1 MKYLGYSGETHE
13 ADLFEKR
20 LELNKGNPLETMPE
34 AVGQTANKKS
44 LQTGSYL
51 LLCDLCCQE
60 IWIKKMNFMSFITVT
75 SLFC

>member
-1 MKYLGYSGETHE
+1 MEPVVALNIWNIWGEMHE

-44 LQTGSYL
+44 LQTESYL
-51 LLCDLCCQE
+51 LLC
-60 IWIKKMNFMSFITVT
+60 
-75 SLFC
+75 